1 MICMRNKIN
10 IAGAGCRHII
20 KPYLGSVAL
29 LSVLSIL
36 QSVIQVALALL
47 MRMVI
52 DAAISGSPDLGK
64 WIALLVA
71 DLVLQLVL
79 HTFGSWYSSTKTATF
94 IATCRAALL
103 KSAVYSADSKLDGF
117 HSGQLL
123 SRGMEDVNTIC
134 DGIIH
139 ALPSLVG
146 QIARLIAAFCA
157 VWVVYPGIA
166 FVLLIAAAVILVLVA
181 VLRPLLKARYRSVR
195 RAEEQVISAM
205 QEDLQQLELIQSLS
219 VHKEIL
225 HRFIQRQKVSLRE
238 KFKRR
243 ILTVSTHGLMNTVS
257 LLGTGVLLI
266 WGAGKVAAGIL
277 SYGSLTSLLQLLNQ
291 FRSPVLGLSG
301 LWGRFAAVEVA
312 EERLEV
318 LLDIPEQPP
327 AYEDLP
333 DPSAVVFENVTFSY
347 PGEDVPVLKNFN
359 LRFPLDGWSCITGV
373 SGRGKTTLFKLMLG
387 LYLPQEGRVFLQTE
401 QGEIPCSSRTR
412 HLFAYVPQDY
422 ALFSGTILE
431 NLLLVDTQ
439 ADEQK
444 RQQALK
450 LAAADFVW
458 EMTQGEN
465 THLRENNTGL
475 SKGQIQRLAIARAV
489 LMERPILL
497 LDECTSALDAETEKK
512 VLANLYGLGKNA
524 IVVTH
529 RPEALASLEGITPV
543 SMEK

>member
-1 MICMRNKIN
+1 MKNNRKITGMGYRG
-10 IAGAGCRHII
+10 IV
-20 KPYLGSVAL
+20 KPYLGSVVL
-29 LSVLSIL
+29 LSIL
-36 QSVIQVALALL
+36 AIFQSVIQVALALL

-71 DLVLQLVL
+71 DLILQLTI
-79 HTFGSWYSSTKTATF
+79 HTFESWYSSTKTATF
-94 IATCRAALL
+94 IAACRASLL

-134 DGIIH
+134 DGVLH

-166 FVLLIAAAVILVLVA
+166 IVLLIAAVVVLVVVA
-181 VLRPLLKARYRSVR
+181 ILRPVLKVRHRSVR
-195 RAEEQVISAM
+195 RAEEQVMSAM

-225 HRFIQRQKVSLRE
+225 HRFIQKQKVSLRE
-238 KFKRR
+238 KLKRR
-243 ILTVSTHGLMNTVS
+243 ILTVSTHALMNTVS

-266 WGAGKVAAGIL
+266 WGAGKVAAGML
-277 SYGSLTSLLQLLNQ
+277 SYGSLTSLLQLLSQ

-301 LWGRFAAVEVA
+301 LWGRFTAVEVA

-327 AYEDLP
+327 AYENLP
-333 DPSAVVFENVTFSY
+333 VPTAVVFENVTFSY

-359 LRFPLDGWSCITGV
+359 LRFPLGSWSCITGV

-401 QGEIPCSSRTR
+401 QGDIPCSSQTR

-422 ALFSGTILE
+422 ALFSGTVLE
-431 NLLLVDTQ
+431 NLLLVDPQ

-450 LAAADFVW
+450 LAAADFVY

-465 THLRENNTGL
+465 AHLRENNTGL

-489 LMERPILL
+489 LMERPVLL

-512 VLANLYGLGKNA
+512 VLENLYGLVKNA

-529 RPEALASLEGITPV
+529 RPEALKELDGITAV
-543 SMEK
+543 SMEQ